1 VQRRTLRHF
10 KFLNPSFV
18 SQEKVM
24 KSVVISS
31 IALIAALSVRPALGQ
46 TFTFDENGKG
56 TVITTS
62 GGTAPIPVSNMPAP
76 LTYHLGY
83 ASTAGD
89 ILVFEPGTA
98 TNVLSDILRFDG
110 NGNVTV
116 FSELE
121 PGETSPD
128 VADVPA
134 LPLPGTVFINQLET
148 GPNGL
153 PGLEG
158 SMNGLFN
165 YVPAAGTPGSTPAG
179 VAPVTFNFIS
189 DVPEPSSW
197 GLLIVG
203 LGVALLARRRK
214 PIA

>member
-10 KFLNPSFV
+10 SFLNPSFV

-31 IALIAALSVRPALGQ
+31 IAMIVVLSFRPVLGQ

-56 TVITTS
+56 TQITTS
-62 GGTAPIPVSNMPAP
+62 GGTVPIPVSNVPAP
-76 LTYHLGY
+76 LTYQLGY
-83 ASTAGD
+83 ASTPGD
-89 ILVFEPGTA
+89 ILLFEPGTS
-98 TNVLSDILRFDG
+98 TNILSDILRFDA

-121 PGETSPD
+121 PGEPSPD
-128 VADVPA
+128 LADVPA
-134 LPLPGTVFINQLET
+134 LPLPGPVFINQVES

-158 SMNGLFN
+158 SMNGLFG
-165 YVPAAGTPGSTPAG
+165 YTPPAGSPGSTAAG
-179 VAPVTFNFIS
+179 VAPVTLNFVS
-189 DVPEPSSW
+189 DVPEPSTW
-197 GLLIVG
+197 GLVVVG
-203 LGVALLARRRK
+203 LGVALLVRRRK